1 MAGDNEKK
9 TPYRWY
15 AFKHWLNLAFVAGAG
30 AAGVFVDPIIALL
43 AAPLELGA
51 LWVIPDLPP
60 FRARVDRIE
69 DAKDIARE
77 RAYYLQQL
85 WGLGPNKSA
94 RPKTLSGWVASC
106 FVEFDDGDLD
116 ARVVK
121 RDAAFQKYLD
131 MREILRKLGDLEK
144 VRGVEIVSHELN
156 RFEKVINGY
165 LRYLMACRSLSE
177 GLQGLDGAQLE
188 KELQGLD
195 AQIKDSTGELRA
207 VLLERKRLRET
218 QLDRLPKLS
227 AMLELFRTRADA
239 IVYQMRNIYG
249 QVVADPGADVN
260 SFLEDMAE
268 KHDLLADPIAELE
281 ADQAVREILQA
292 GDKTADRRRGL
303 VGSRGE
309 IRQG

>member
-1 MAGDNEKK
+1 MAGDNGNK

-15 AFKHWLNLAFVAGAG
+15 AFTHWLNLAFIAGAG
-30 AAGVFVDPIIALL
+30 AAGVLVDPIIPML

-51 LWVIPDLPP
+51 LWVIPDLPS
-60 FRARVDRIE
+60 FRARIDRIE
-69 DAKDIARE
+69 GAKDIARE

-85 WGLGPNKSA
+85 WGLGPKKSA
-94 RPKTLSGWVASC
+94 RPTTLGKWIASC

-131 MREILRKLGDLEK
+131 MRDILRKLVDLET
-144 VRGVEIVSHELN
+144 VRGVDIVSHELN
-156 RFEKVINGY
+156 RFEEVINGY

-177 GLQGLDGAQLE
+177 GLQGLDAAQLQTE
-188 KELQGLD
+188 CQDLD
-195 AQIKDSTGELRA
+195 AQLKDSSEELRA
-207 VLLERKRLRET
+207 VLLERKRLRES
-218 QLDRLPKLS
+218 QLDRLPKLK

-239 IVYQMRNIYG
+239 IVYQMRNIHG
-249 QVVADPGADVN
+249 QVLADPGTDVN

-292 GDKTADRRRGL
+292 GDKTADRRRSI
-303 VGSRGE
+303 VGSRRE
-309 IRQG
+309 LRQ